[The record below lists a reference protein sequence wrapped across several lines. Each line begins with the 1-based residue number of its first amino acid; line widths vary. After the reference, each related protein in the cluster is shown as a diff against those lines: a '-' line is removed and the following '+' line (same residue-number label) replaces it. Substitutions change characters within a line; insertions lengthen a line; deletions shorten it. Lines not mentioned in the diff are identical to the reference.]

1 MIDSLNGSEVASVI
15 DSTTT
20 AQSSISEDYLD
31 PQSVAA
37 DADNSDNDVDSEIFN
52 GQDEPASRSARIKRS
67 IRSIRNRDSLK
78 ANLIKAKETTKDVFG
93 RNKKQGGD
101 NLTITT
107 DAASKK
113 VDIEIESGV
122 EMLEDMEPAVGTAS
136 GDGDKGPFDSSEV
149 SERAT
154 IYF

>member
-1 MIDSLNGSEVASVI
+1 MIDSLNGSEVASIV

-31 PQSVAA
+31 PQSTAA

-52 GQDEPASRSARIKRS
+52 GLDETESTSSRIKKS
-67 IRSIRNRDSLK
+67 IRSIRSRESFK

-93 RNKKQGGD
+93 RNKKQAGD
-101 NLTITT
+101 NVAITK
-107 DAASKK
+107 DNAAKK

-122 EMLEDMEPAVGTAS
+122 EMLEDMAPVAAVPS
-136 GDGDKGPFDSSEV
+136 GDSFEV
-149 SERAT
+149 SLR
-154 IYF
+154 